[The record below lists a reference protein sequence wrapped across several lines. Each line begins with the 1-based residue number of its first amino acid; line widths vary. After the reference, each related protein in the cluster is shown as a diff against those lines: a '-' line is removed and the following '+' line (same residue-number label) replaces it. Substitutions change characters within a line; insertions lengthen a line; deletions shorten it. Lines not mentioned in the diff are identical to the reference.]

1 MAVNLAKRKKEMY
14 GWMRQKQVPYQFY
27 QFWLNA
33 TDEDA
38 EKWIRIFTFLGKDEI
53 AALSAEHSR
62 DPGSR
67 VLQKKLAEEVTG
79 FVHGSEELETAIA
92 TTAKLFSNQAQS
104 AEELSAIDLEEMEG
118 VVKFNFSGEKIKSGI
133 DVVSFLAES
142 GSFASKG
149 EARKMIQNGG
159 VSLNRK
165 KVEDAAMMVNDS
177 HLLHEKYILI
187 QKGKKNYY
195 LVTN

>member
-1 MAVNLAKRKKEMY
+1 
-14 GWMRQKQVPYQFY
+14 
-27 QFWLNA
+27 
-33 TDEDA
+33 
-38 EKWIRIFTFLGKDEI
+38 LGRDEI

-79 FVHGSEELETAIA
+79 FVHGSEELETAIV

-104 AEELSAIDLEEMEG
+104 AEGLSAIDLEEMEG

-195 LVTN
+195 LVTIS